1 MEQELE
7 RRVDA
12 LEQRDIEKQAQLDA
26 LKAEIEANTTAD
38 IKRWKKTVQFVKTGS
53 KVVSIAFIVLLVL
66 IGMFPALADKLIEFV
81 PIIA

>member
-12 LEQRDIEKQAQLDA
+12 LEQRDIEKQAQIDS
-26 LKAEIEANTTAD
+26 LKAQIEANTTED
-38 IKRWKKTVQFVKTGS
+38 IKRWKKTVHFVKTGS

>member
-12 LEQRDIEKQAQLDA
+12 LEQRDIEKQAQIDA
-26 LKAEIEANTTAD
+26 LKAEITANTTED
-38 IKRWKKTVQFVKTGS
+38 IKLWKKTVHFVKTGS
-53 KVVSIAFIVLLVL
+53 KVVSVAFIVLLVL